1 MREEGILSLVRRRKY
16 TEEVYA
22 GRRKL
27 DAMESEK
34 RFVED
39 ITHLPSLEGTM
50 YLNSIVD
57 LCDSE
62 IAAWGISDHPDTAL
76 CVGTA
81 GKLSER
87 YGDRLEDSVLHS
99 GAGAT
104 YTSFSYREC
113 LESLGV
119 MQSMGAK
126 AICYDNAAMESVN
139 GIIKTE
145 ALYAKFGKSK
155 VKEPRVPREEI
166 LSQVTSFISYYNE
179 ARPKKRLG
187 GLSPAA
193 FREQN
198 PDGTWLMV
206 LPEST
211 QA

>member
-1 MREEGILSLVRRRKY
+1 MREEGILSSVRRRKY

-22 GRRKL
+22 GRR
-27 DAMESEK
+27 DFSAMEPGK

-39 ITHLPSLEGTM
+39 IPSLARGDDVPEQHSG
-50 YLNSIVD
+50 
-57 LCDSE
+57 LCNSE
-62 IAAWGISDHPDTAL
+62 IAAWGISDHPDAVL

-87 YGDRLEDSVLHS
+87 YGDRLDGSVLHS
-99 GAGAT
+99 DAGAT

-126 AICYDNAAMESVN
+126 ATCYDNAAMESVN

-145 ALYAKFGKSK
+145 ALYAKLGKSK

-211 QA
+211 